1 MDTEKIWKIINTY
14 FEDNPQSLVAH
25 HLDSYND
32 FFKNGIFQIFKEK
45 NPVSLSSVYD
55 EKKGDFK
62 HQCNMYLGGKDGSRI
77 YFGKPV
83 IYDEKHAH
91 YMFPNEA
98 RLRNMTYGMTIHYD
112 IEVEFVDLLEEGE
125 SPNIIMEGGE
135 NNTLSE
141 AAETADHY
149 GGQIDKP
156 FQNYK
161 IGGLENLENLENIEN
176 SGGAPKPRK
185 DGRKKVTRE
194 KRIVKPF
201 QMTPAIAAAMREAT
215 EKSLESSESGRSQKR
230 TIILPKIYLGKFP
243 IMLHS
248 DFCILKSL
256 PPEIRHTMGECRNDL
271 GGYFIIQG
279 LEKTVITQEKFADN
293 MLWIRKGK
301 DTLDED
307 GNVISATTYL
317 HSAEIRS
324 VSENVSKPIRNLSVQ
339 IVAPTSKYTNK
350 QIVVNIPNVRLPVPL
365 FILFRAL
372 GILSDKSIIE
382 MCLLDMEKYE
392 HMVDIFI
399 PSVHDAGGIMTQAL
413 AIEYIASLTK
423 GKRTEHALEILAD
436 YFLPHI
442 GEVNYSEKAH
452 YLGYM
457 VLRLLTVSTGLDPPT
472 DRDNF
477 KYKRLELV
485 GSLIND
491 LFREYYHL
499 QLKHIQENFE
509 KRLLYSKILYER
521 DLPLLIQTFQDEVF
535 KTRVVEA
542 GFKKAFK
549 GNWGATTRTKRVGVI
564 QALDRL
570 SFNTYLSHLRKMN
583 LPMDSGSTL
592 VEPRKLHC
600 SQWGFI
606 DPIDTPDGGNI
617 GLHKTLAIMT
627 HVTRPGQTTRKQII
641 DWMREKISL
650 QYVEEC
656 SPKMLSNMTKIML
669 NGYWAGA
676 IMDPFDCIKK
686 IKLFRRNALLPIFM
700 SITFEIKHNT
710 IYIYTDAGR
719 VTRPIFYKDD
729 EIQKMSFEGKEL
741 ENILNGKGTSSSR
754 ELYWENL
761 TTGFN
766 SKRSDAKFNPH
777 SSRIYELPE
786 LYEGVNQETNPTKI
800 ERFLTKKA
808 PIDYL
813 DCSESENA
821 LICLNMEQ
829 YEENPTKKYTHME
842 IHESLIFGS
851 MCNLIVFPES
861 NPPTR
866 NSFSCSQSKQA
877 VSMYHTNFQVRM
889 DKTAIVLNAG
899 QTPMVKTRYLD
910 YINHEGNPYG
920 TNAMVAIMCYTGYNV
935 EDAVLINEGSL
946 KRGLF
951 RTTYYS
957 TYQAHEES
965 VKNMNTTT
973 DIKFANIESET
984 GVVGTK
990 PGYDYSQ
997 LDAHGIIKEGTMI
1010 DDKTVLIGLL
1020 ASSSDD
1026 IRKVDGSKTTKKGQ
1040 LGIVDKTFITEGEEG
1055 ERIAKV
1061 RVREERVP
1069 NLGDKFA
1076 CALPTQQVLTQHGW
1090 IEIKDI
1096 DISVHKV
1103 ATLDVNGEMC
1113 YEHPVNKFVY
1123 DHEGDMYYVKN
1134 KQVHVVCT
1142 LNHKLFVKKRDRKTY
1157 ELIEARDVMGK
1168 MVRFQ
1173 KSMVN
1178 TQPDVEWMDL
1188 CTKRYKMDDWLQ
1200 LLGMFI
1206 SDGSVNV
1213 GAVYLSC
1220 HKQRKVDFNTH
1231 IFTKLGLKFKHN
1243 SFQGSF
1249 ALNKGEHPEIYEELQ
1264 KYSLGA
1270 ANKVLP
1276 DYVWDLSQRQCI
1288 ILMEALMEGDG
1299 HTYKDGFSRYGTIS
1313 TKLANDV
1320 SRLAVH
1326 CGWSGVIRVA
1336 SEPDGI
1342 GRECTGSLG
1351 YNKGKTNIIT
1361 QKHTYYKISIIR
1373 KQNEPY
1379 INKKKNDSNEE
1390 KLMNYHGKVYC
1401 IEMPS
1406 SNLYYMRENFL
1417 APSMLIGNSRSGQK
1431 GTVGLIISE
1440 ADMPFNKDGIRPDMI
1455 INPHALPSRMTIGHL
1470 VETLMGKACL
1480 FAGGFGDG
1488 TAFLNKGSKVG
1499 VFGEILSQVGY
1510 HSSGNEVF
1518 YNGMTG
1524 EQIET
1529 EVFFGPTYYMRLKH
1543 MVKDKINYRALGPRT
1558 ALTKQAVH
1566 GRANDGGLRIGE
1578 MERDSVLAHGI
1589 TNFMTES
1596 MMERGDKYHI
1606 AVCNNTGMLAIYNPS
1621 KNLFMSPM
1629 ADGPIQFVGSLDGK
1643 EMYIENVTKYGR
1655 NFSVVSIPYTM
1666 KLLIQELQCANI
1678 QVRII
1683 TEDNLPQLEN
1693 MMFSKNIEKLMS
1705 LEEGSDIDVEIKKQI
1720 KMKLNIPIEDPK
1732 LREIMINARP
1742 DFSPK
1747 TPEGS
1752 PEWYVTGGNDKG
1764 ECSQMPDGII
1774 DDWNQHDNEMMGE
1787 NRYLEEEDHEEELD
1801 NDDQQDFQEKD
1812 LVYVRGDTTQ
1822 PPRHWMILEIGPT
1835 FATIQQTMDPSRPD
1849 DPQEIK
1855 VLHRSNLYKSEYHPY
1870 SVPSFPSEQDT
1881 LSLQPQYMPI
1891 HENMYEQ
1898 VPRKPETGNINFNP
1912 IINVV
1917 AGDNKGK
1924 IDFTEKPPETVENQ
1938 QSNHPVLPQETVL
1951 PSIESINASPEK
1963 DFSFESSSR
1972 EPVDF
1977 SKLII
1982 VKKGE

>member
-55 EKKGDFK
+55 ESLKDFK

-83 IYDEKHAH
+83 IYDEKQAH

-112 IEVEFVDLLEEGE
+112 IEVEFIDLLSEGE
-125 SPNIIMEGGE
+125 SPNIVTGGDITNSLTE
-135 NNTLSE
+135 DN
-141 AAETADHY
+141 ETETHY
-149 GGQIDKP
+149 GGQTTQH
-156 FQNYK
+156 FQNFK
-161 IGGLENLENLENIEN
+161 TGGSEIDES
-176 SGGAPKPRK
+176 SGGAPQKKPRQ

-194 KRIVKPF
+194 KRVTKPF
-201 QMTPAIAAAMREAT
+201 QVTPAIAAAMREAT
-215 EKSLESSESGRSQKR
+215 EKSMETSEKGRSQKR
-230 TIILPKIYLGKFP
+230 TIILPKIFLGKFP

-256 PPEIRHTMGECRNDL
+256 PPEIRHTMGECRSDL

-293 MLWIRKGK
+293 MLWVRKGK
-301 DTLDED
+301 DTLDDD
-307 GNVISATTYL
+307 GNVVSATVYL
-317 HSAEIRS
+317 YSAEIRS

-339 IVAPTSKYTNK
+339 IVAPTSSYTNK
-350 QIVVNIPNVRLPVPL
+350 QIVVNIPNVRMPVPL

-372 GILSDKSIIE
+372 GILTDKSIIE
-382 MCLLDMEKYE
+382 MCLLDLDKYE
-392 HMVDIFI
+392 HMVDMFI

-442 GEVNYSEKAH
+442 GEVNYTEKAH

-457 VLRLLTVSTGLDPPT
+457 VLRLLSVSTGLETPT

-485 GSLIND
+485 GSLMYD
-491 LFREYYHL
+491 LFREYYNF

-509 KRLLYSKILYER
+509 KRLFYSKILYET

-535 KTRVVEA
+535 KTRVIET

-549 GNWGATTRTKRVGVI
+549 GNWGASANTKRVGII
-564 QALDRL
+564 QAVDRL
-570 SFNTYLSHLRKMN
+570 SFNTYLSHLRKTN

-592 VEPRKLHC
+592 IEPRKLHC
-600 SQWGFI
+600 SQWGYI

-617 GLHKTLAIMT
+617 GLHKTLAILT
-627 HVTRPGQTTRKQII
+627 HVTRSGQTTRKQLI

-650 QYVEEC
+650 KYVEEC

-676 IMDPFDCIKK
+676 ILDPFDCVKK

-700 SITFEIKHNT
+700 SVTFEIKQNT

-719 VTRPIFYKDD
+719 VSRPIFYKDD
-729 EIQKMSFEGKEL
+729 EINKMSFEIKEI
-741 ENILNGKGTSSSR
+741 ENILGSDKKG
-754 ELYWENL
+754 ELNWEDL

-766 SKRSDAKFNPH
+766 PKKSDANFNPLA
-777 SSRIYELPE
+777 SRIYELFE
-786 LYEGVNQETNPTKI
+786 LYPGVNQETNPTKI
-800 ERFLTKKA
+800 ERFLTRKA

-821 LICLNMEQ
+821 LICLNAEQ
-829 YEENPTKKYTHME
+829 YAENPTKKYTHME

-851 MCNLIVFPES
+851 MCSLIVFPES

-889 DKTAIVLNAG
+889 DKSAIVLNAG
-899 QTPMVKTRYLD
+899 QTPIVKTRYLD
-910 YINHEGNPYG
+910 YINHEENPYG
-920 TNAMVAIMCYTGYNV
+920 TNTMVAIMCYTGYNV

-957 TYQAHEES
+957 TYQSHEES
-965 VKNMNTTT
+965 TKNADTTT

-1020 ASSSDD
+1020 ASSSGDMK
-1026 IRKVDGSKTTKKGQ
+1026 KVDGSKTPKKGQ

-1076 CALPTQQVLTQHGW
+1076 CGLPTQQVLTQYGW
-1090 IEIKDI
+1090 IEIKNI

-1103 ATLDVNGEMC
+1103 ATLDSNGNMC
-1113 YEHPVNKFVY
+1113 YEYPINKFVY
-1123 DHEGDMYYVKN
+1123 DHDGEMYYVKN
-1134 KQVHVVCT
+1134 KQVHVICT
-1142 LNHKLFVKKRDRKTY
+1142 LNHRLFVHKRYGKTY
-1157 ELIEARDVMGK
+1157 EFIEAKDVMGK

-1173 KSMVN
+1173 KSMIN
-1178 TQPDVEWMDL
+1178 TQPDIEWMMVGD
-1188 CTKRYKMDDWLQ
+1188 KQFKMDDWLQ

-1206 SDGSVNV
+1206 SDGSVNNRATV
-1213 GAVYLSC
+1213 LSC
-1220 HKQRKVDFNTH
+1220 HKQRKVDFNTD
-1231 IFTKLGLKFKHN
+1231 ILTKLGLKFKHD
-1243 SFQGSF
+1243 SYQGYFS
-1249 ALNKGEHPEIYEELQ
+1249 LNKGEHPEIYEEFK

-1270 ANKVLP
+1270 ANKILP
-1276 DYVWDLSQRQCI
+1276 EYVWSLSKRQCI

-1313 TKLANDV
+1313 VKLSNDV

-1326 CGWSGVIRVA
+1326 CGWSGVIKVA
-1336 SEPDGI
+1336 SIPDGI
-1342 GRECTGSLG
+1342 GRECTGTMG
-1351 YNKGKTNIIT
+1351 YKKGKTNIIT

-1373 KQNEPY
+1373 SQNQPY
-1379 INKKKNDSNEE
+1379 INKKNNPSNEE
-1390 KLMNYHGKVYC
+1390 KLINYNGKVYC

-1417 APSMLIGNSRSGQK
+1417 APSMLIGNSRAGQK
-1431 GTVGLIISE
+1431 GTVGLVIPE

-1480 FAGGFGDG
+1480 MTGGFGDG

-1499 VFGEILSQVGY
+1499 VFGEMLSQVGY

-1524 EQIET
+1524 EQVET

-1578 MERDSVLAHGI
+1578 MERDSVIAHGI

-1606 AVCNNTGMLAIYNPS
+1606 AVCNNTGMLAICNPA

-1655 NFSVVSIPYTM
+1655 NFSIVSIPYTM

-1678 QVRII
+1678 QIRII

-1693 MMFSKNIEKLMS
+1693 MMFSKNIEKLMA
-1705 LEEGSDIDVEIKKQI
+1705 LEEGSDIDVAIKKQI
-1720 KMKLNIPIEDPK
+1720 QDKIDINVENTKISGIMANAAYPELSPDYSPK
-1732 LREIMINARP
+1732 TPDYYPSTP
-1742 DFSPK
+1742 DFSPPK
-1747 TPEGS
+1747 TREDNDK
-1752 PEWYVTGGNDKG
+1752 WRIVGGNNDSNC
-1764 ECSQMPDGII
+1764 EIMPDM
-1774 DDWNQHDNEMMGE
+1774 EKELGE
-1787 NRYLEEEDHEEELD
+1787 DSN
-1801 NDDQQDFQEKD
+1801 DFQEKD
-1812 LVYVRGDTTQ
+1812 LVYFRGDTTQ
-1822 PPRHWMILEIGPT
+1822 PPRPWTIVQIGPT
-1835 FATIQQTMDPSRPD
+1835 FATIQQTSDPIHPEEQ
-1849 DPQEIK
+1849 PEIK
-1855 VLHRSNLYKSEYHPY
+1855 VVHNSNLYQYDDQCEHELYPEIQNIENINTYLPQQTPY
-1870 SVPSFPSEQDT
+1870 
-1881 LSLQPQYMPI
+1881 PI
-1891 HENMYEQ
+1891 SYQEHYPIQQGYAMRTPDN
-1898 VPRKPETGNINFNP
+1898 GNINFNP

-1924 IDFTEKPPETVENQ
+1924 IDFTEKPPESV
-1938 QSNHPVLPQETVL
+1938 SNLPSNEQVLPEELIQTTSEPKS
-1951 PSIESINASPEK
+1951 PSFEK
-1963 DFSFESSSR
+1963 DLSR
-1972 EPVDF
+1972 EPIDF

-1982 VKKGE
+1982 VKKAE